1 VIGPGDELRD
11 PLAGLPDG
19 SRRWEHAAGW
29 LDCSRGH
36 LVGIVNATPDSFS
49 DEGRHF
55 GTDASVA
62 HGVALA
68 AAGASVVEVG
78 GESLRFSART
88 DPDEEIRRVIPV
100 IRRLVSEVD
109 CPVAVDTFK
118 AVVADAAIDAG
129 AVILNDPTGLRDP
142 AMMRVAS
149 ATGVGVVMTHF
160 FGSPKVRPRSFPD
173 VDVPRAVVEWATTA
187 IQDAASAGVDRSR
200 IVIDPGVGL
209 GKSPSQDLD
218 LLHRLG
224 ELAVLGRPIFV
235 PISNKKV
242 LGAVT
247 GRAVTERL
255 APTAAGVAWCRV
267 RGASIFRV
275 HEVGFLRDVL
285 TMTEAMLAG
294 SPDDWHDVV
303 K

>member
-1 VIGPGDELRD
+1 VSDPGADPGD
-11 PLAGLPDG
+11 PLADLSDA
-19 SRRWEHAAGW
+19 SRRWVHGDGA

-36 LVGIVNATPDSFS
+36 LIGIVNATPDSFS

-62 HGVALA
+62 HGVSLA

-78 GESLRFSART
+78 GESLRFSTPT
-88 DPDEEIRRVIPV
+88 DVAEEIRRVVPV
-100 IRRLVSEVD
+100 IRRLAVEVD
-109 CPVAVDTFK
+109 CPVAVDTYK
-118 AVVADAAIDAG
+118 SEVAEAAIEAG

-142 AMMRVAS
+142 GMVRVAVAS
-149 ATGVGVVMTHF
+149 GVGIVMTHF
-160 FGSPKVRPRSFPD
+160 FGTPKVRPRSFPD
-173 VDVPRAVVEWATTA
+173 VDVPVAVIDWATTA
-187 IQDAASAGVDRSR
+187 LAGATSAGIDASR
-200 IVIDPGVGL
+200 IVIDPGLGL
-209 GKSPSQDLD
+209 GKSPRQDLD
-218 LLHRLG
+218 LLHRLA
-224 ELAVLGRPIFV
+224 ELRVLGRPIFV

-247 GRAVTERL
+247 GRTAAERL
-255 APTAAGVAWCRV
+255 APTAAGVVWCRL

-275 HEVGFLRDVL
+275 HEVAFLRDVL

-294 SPDDWHDVV
+294 TSDSWHEVV